1 MIFRD
6 RYDAGE
12 RLVEP
17 LLRLHLRNPLVLGIP
32 RGGVAV
38 AAAIADKLPA
48 ELDIVLTHK
57 LGAPGQ
63 PELAIGAV
71 DESGQ
76 VTLAPYAK
84 TIAQSYIDEEV
95 ANQLEVMRQRSQLF
109 RAVKPIASMTDRSV
123 ILVDD
128 GVATGWTMFAAIDVV
143 KRYRPYQLIV
153 AIPVGAKET
162 VDKLRPVCDRV
173 VCLQSPS
180 NFMAVG
186 EFYEHFQSIEE
197 SEVIELLKRSK
208 TCATPQMEQ

>member
-1 MIFRD
+1 MIFHD

-38 AAAIADKLPA
+38 AAAIAEKLPA
-48 ELDIVLTHK
+48 ELDVVLTHK

-71 DESGQ
+71 DESGHI
-76 VTLAPYAK
+76 TLAPYAK
-84 TIAQSYIDEEV
+84 SVPQAYIEEEA
-95 ANQLEVMRQRSQLF
+95 ANQLEVMQQRGRLF
-109 RAVKPIASMTDRSV
+109 RAVKPMAAMTDRSV

-128 GVATGWTMFAAIDVV
+128 GLATGWTMFAAIDVV

-162 VDKLRPVCDRV
+162 VDKLRSVCDRV
-173 VCLQSPS
+173 ICLQSPA

-186 EFYEHFQSIEE
+186 EFYESFQSTEE
-197 SEVIELLKRSK
+197 SEVVELLKRSK
-208 TCATPQMEQ
+208 KYAATQTDQ

>member
-1 MIFRD
+1 MIFHD

-38 AAAIADKLPA
+38 AAAIAEKLPA
-48 ELDIVLTHK
+48 ELDVVLTHK

-71 DESGQ
+71 DESGHI
-76 VTLAPYAK
+76 TLAPYAK
-84 TIAQSYIDEEV
+84 SVSQAYIEEEA
-95 ANQLEVMRQRSQLF
+95 ANQLEVMQQRGRLF
-109 RAVKPIASMTDRSV
+109 RAVKPMAAMTDRSV

-128 GVATGWTMFAAIDVV
+128 GLATGWTMFAAIDVV

-162 VDKLRPVCDRV
+162 VDKLRSVCDRV
-173 VCLQSPS
+173 ICLQSPA

-186 EFYEHFQSIEE
+186 EFYESFQSTEE
-197 SEVIELLKRSK
+197 SEVVELLKRSK
-208 TCATPQMEQ
+208 KYAATQTDQ

>member
-1 MIFRD
+1 MIFHD

-38 AAAIADKLPA
+38 AAAIAEKLPA
-48 ELDIVLTHK
+48 ELDVVLTHK

-71 DESGQ
+71 DESGHI
-76 VTLAPYAK
+76 TLAPYAK
-84 TIAQSYIDEEV
+84 SVPQAYIEEEA
-95 ANQLEVMRQRSQLF
+95 ANQLEVMQQRGRLF
-109 RAVKPIASMTDRSV
+109 RAVKPMAAMTDRSV

-128 GVATGWTMFAAIDVV
+128 GLATGWTMFAAIDVV

-162 VDKLRPVCDRV
+162 VDKLRSVCDRV
-173 VCLQSPS
+173 ICLQSPA

-186 EFYEHFQSIEE
+186 EFYETFQSTEE
-197 SEVIELLKRSK
+197 SEVVELLKRSK
-208 TCATPQMEQ
+208 KYAATQTDQ

>member
-1 MIFRD
+1 M
-6 RYDAGE
+6 
-12 RLVEP
+12 
-17 LLRLHLRNPLVLGIP
+17 
-32 RGGVAV
+32 V

-48 ELDIVLTHK
+48 ELDVVLTHK

-71 DESGQ
+71 DESGH

-84 TIAQSYIDEEV
+84 TISQAYINEEA
-95 ANQLEVMRQRSQLF
+95 ANQIEVMQQRSRLF
-109 RAVKPIASMTDRSV
+109 RAVKPMAVMTDRSV

-128 GVATGWTMFAAIDVV
+128 GIATGWTMFAAIDVV

-162 VDKLRPVCDRV
+162 VDKLRSVCDRV
-173 VCLQSPS
+173 ICLQSPA

-186 EFYEHFQSIEE
+186 EFYDSFQSTEE
-197 SEVIELLKRSK
+197 SEVVELLKRSK
-208 TCATPQMEQ
+208 KHTATQADQ

>member
-6 RYDAGE
+6 RYEAGE

-38 AAAIADKLPA
+38 AAAIAEKLPA
-48 ELDIVLTHK
+48 ELDVVLTHK

-71 DESGQ
+71 DESGHII
-76 VTLAPYAK
+76 LAPYAK
-84 TIAQSYIDEEV
+84 TVPRSYINEE
-95 ANQLEVMRQRSQLF
+95 AASQLEVMRQRSRLF
-109 RAVKPIASMTDRSV
+109 RDIKPMASMTDRSV

-128 GVATGWTMFAAIDVV
+128 GIATGWTMFAAIDVV

-153 AIPVGAKET
+153 AIPVGAQET
-162 VDKLRPVCDRV
+162 VDKLRSISDRV
-173 VCLQSPS
+173 ICLQSPA

-186 EFYEHFQSIEE
+186 EFYEHFQAVEE
-197 SEVIELLKRSK
+197 SEVIEMLKRSK
-208 TCATPQMEQ
+208 THATTQMEQ

>member
-128 GVATGWTMFAAIDVV
+128 GIATGWTMFAAIDVV

-208 TCATPQMEQ
+208 TYAKPQMEQ